1 MFTAKFKKKNGKLV
15 YINEQDKVKYNI
27 FLDKI
32 KEGSEVEVFMNP
44 VLNNVSYAQMSK
56 IHACIRQIA
65 KETGHSFEEMKNIV
79 KAESNIMTT
88 EENDFRSFADCTKE
102 EMAFIIDICIDLG
115 RDLNINLE

>member
-15 YINEQDKVKYNI
+15 YVNEQDKVKYNI

-32 KEGSEVEVFMNP
+32 KEGSEVEIFMNP
-44 VLNNVSYAQMSK
+44 VLNNASYAQMSK

-102 EMAFIIDICIDLG
+102 EMAFIIDVCIDLG